1 MKYIL
6 INITITM
13 LFINTIIAQ
22 QKYPHKSIYDTHK
35 WESQNNLYKNTHIK
49 YTLTAIDTILNVNDT
64 VFNVKYYEEID
75 KYKGDTL
82 YDHKVREQYYGGYIY
97 EGVKVG
103 DWQEW
108 EFQNGSR
115 CVMMNRDVYYYN
127 GKILAHF
134 WKLPILSFEKYYFL
148 KDTAVFYLPP
158 LDIYNI
164 LSDDYKLFTDTM
176 FFKITSDKSWI
187 YIGEILVDSIETRFF
202 EDKVLDML
210 SWNSRKYRILLDSLK
225 NAK

>member
-1 MKYIL
+1 MNGKKEGGWKESNL
-6 INITITM
+6 
-13 LFINTIIAQ
+13 
-22 QKYPHKSIYDTHK
+22 THDCPNC
-35 WESQNNLYKNTHIK
+35 E
-49 YTLTAIDTILNVNDT
+49 ILNEYVD
-64 VFNVKYYEEID
+64 YYRGASI
-75 KYKGDTL
+75 
-82 YDHKVREQYYGGYIY
+82 
-97 EGVKVG
+97 
-103 DWQEW
+103 
-108 EFQNGSR
+108 S
-115 CVMMNRDVYYYN
+115 
-127 GKILAHF
+127 HF